1 MKLLKR
7 IIFRTFIILI
17 AFIVIGIIITS
28 TTGFEIQRNP
38 MEYFFSQHKEID
50 STLLE
55 EKLSK
60 ELVLN
65 DIDYLVKT
73 IEEVHPNPYF
83 YISREDFYA
92 HRDTIK
98 ELIQRDITRDSLY
111 SILTP
116 FVRLLNDGHTQIKF
130 PERSEGEDNKSI
142 FDKSHNDLKKLITYQ
157 NLIRKTGYVYVKD
170 FVIDIKEFKSLT
182 DSVFDLV
189 HKDSIENLI
198 IDIRDNPGGNS
209 ELADYLISYIYDK
222 PFKDNSMIQMKRS
235 DQYYKYMKGYF
246 SWWFK
251 PFLLFVKSIR
261 DYKETPIGDIYEDV
275 KGYKEPI
282 YHADKFH
289 GKVYLLINA
298 NTFSTALGFATV
310 IKDYN
315 IATIIGEQ
323 TKAEVNEFGDIFAFD
338 LPKSRLWVWCS
349 SKRYIRPSGELTIGG
364 LKPDILISDQDN
376 DIINFTINKIKTD
389 NKNEK

>member
-1 MKLLKR
+1 MKLFKR

-17 AFIVIGIIITS
+17 ALIVIVIIITS

-50 STLLE
+50 SVLFE

-73 IEEVHPNPYF
+73 IEEVHPNPF
-83 YISREDFYA
+83 CYISKEDFYA

-98 ELIQRDITRDSLY
+98 QLIQGDISRDSLY
-111 SILTP
+111 SILTT
-116 FVRLLNDGHTQIKF
+116 FVKLLKDGHTQIKF

-142 FDKSHNDLKKLITYQ
+142 FDKSHNDFKKLITYQ
-157 NLIRKTGYVYVKD
+157 NLMEKTGYLHIKD
-170 FVIDIKEFKSLT
+170 FVIDKKEFKFLI
-182 DSVFDLV
+182 DSVFCQI

-222 PFKDNSMIQMKRS
+222 PFKGNSMIQIKRS

-251 PFLLFVKSIR
+251 PFLLFIKSIR

-275 KGYKEPI
+275 KGYKQPI

-310 IKDYN
+310 IKDYK

-323 TKAEVNEFGDIFAFD
+323 TKAEVNEFGDIFPFD

-349 SKRYIRPSGELTIGG
+349 AKRYIRPSGELTIGG
-364 LKPDILISDQDN
+364 LNPDILISDQDN
-376 DIINFTINKIKTD
+376 DIINFTINKIKTG
-389 NKNEK
+389 N

>member
-1 MKLLKR
+1 MKLFKR

-17 AFIVIGIIITS
+17 ALIVIVIIITS
-28 TTGFEIQRNP
+28 TTGFQIQRNP

-50 STLLE
+50 SILIE

-73 IEEVHPNPYF
+73 IEEVHPNPYC
-83 YISREDFYA
+83 YISKEDFYA

-98 ELIQRDITRDSLY
+98 QLIQGDISRDSLY

-116 FVRLLNDGHTQIKF
+116 FVKLLKDGHTQIKF
-130 PERSEGEDNKSI
+130 PERSEGEDNKST
-142 FDKSHNDLKKLITYQ
+142 FDKSHNDSKKIITYQ
-157 NLIRKTGYVYVKD
+157 NLKEKTGYLYIKD
-170 FVIDIKEFKSLT
+170 FVIDKKEFNFLI
-182 DSVFDLV
+182 DSVFDQI

-222 PFKDNSMIQMKRS
+222 PFKDNSIIQIKRS

-251 PFLLFVKSIR
+251 PFLLFIKSIR

-275 KGYKEPI
+275 KGYKQPI

-289 GKVYLLINA
+289 GKVYLLINT

-315 IATIIGEQ
+315 IATILGEQ
-323 TKAEVNEFGDIFAFD
+323 TKAEVNEFGDIFSFD

-349 SKRYIRPSGELTIGG
+349 AKRYIRPSGELTIGG
-364 LKPDILISDQDN
+364 LNPDILISDQDS
-376 DIINFTINKIKTD
+376 DIINFTINKIKTG
-389 NKNEK
+389 N